1 MSWGGLLYR
10 AGIAVCAVGLL
21 VSGGLFMRQWLEYR
35 AGENAYEALTEAAV
49 TPTPQPQA
57 EAPEEPAGEAAPIQV
72 DFDALS
78 AVNPDVT
85 GWIYL
90 PDSVISY
97 PVVQGE
103 DNSYYLKH
111 LFDGTPNSSGCLFLD
126 SRCEGLTGR
135 NSVIYGHY
143 MKNGTL
149 FGSLKEYRDQAYSSA
164 DKGGGKCKLYWRG
177 SVQNSPGTPG

>member
-21 VSGGLFMRQWLEYR
+21 VSGGLFVRQWLEYR
-35 AGENAYEALTEAAV
+35 AGENAYEALTETAV

-57 EAPEEPAGEAAPIQV
+57 EAPEEPAGEDAPIQV

-97 PVVQGE
+97 PVVQGGVLIIAFIKLSLNISE
-103 DNSYYLKH
+103 SRLNILYH
-111 LFDGTPNSSGCLFLD
+111 LLTFCQVYFLCRHFQLRKECFSIFFRQSS
-126 SRCEGLTGR
+126 
-135 NSVIYGHY
+135 
-143 MKNGTL
+143 
-149 FGSLKEYRDQAYSSA
+149 
-164 DKGGGKCKLYWRG
+164 
-177 SVQNSPGTPG
+177 

>member
-90 PDSVISY
+90 PEI
-97 PVVQGE
+97 
-103 DNSYYLKH
+103 
-111 LFDGTPNSSGCLFLD
+111 
-126 SRCEGLTGR
+126 GR
-135 NSVIYGHY
+135 AHV
-143 MKNGTL
+143 
-149 FGSLKEYRDQAYSSA
+149 
-164 DKGGGKCKLYWRG
+164 
-177 SVQNSPGTPG
+177 